1 VLLLI
6 LLDKIIPF
14 RHPAIAS
21 SWYVRVEFFDFLRNV
36 VFLRR
41 VPAVG
46 FLHLD
51 NVVGSERCTMRACL
65 AGFGTTDTDDT
76 ADVDEEGF
84 GAVWVAAFL
93 HG

>member
-1 VLLLI
+1 
-6 LLDKIIPF
+6 
-14 RHPAIAS
+14 
-21 SWYVRVEFFDFLRNV
+21 
-36 VFLRR
+36 
-41 VPAVG
+41 
-46 FLHLD
+46 
-51 NVVGSERCTMRACL
+51 MRACL